1 MKVVSNT
8 SPLIFL
14 SKLGALDLLND
25 CFDSVTIPLAVEIE
39 LKDLKLPKHIS
50 CQPISELGSYYV
62 KGAIGSLHSGELEAM
77 VLTQEIKA
85 DYVLLDD
92 LAARNRATRQGLK
105 VMGTVGI
112 LKLANAKK
120 ILSAK
125 QTSKYCDLLV
135 DQYGLYLS
143 DKILKQFK
151 ASLI

>member
-1 MKVVSNT
+1 
-8 SPLIFL
+8 
-14 SKLGALDLLND
+14 
-25 CFDSVTIPLAVEIE
+25 
-39 LKDLKLPKHIS
+39 
-50 CQPISELGSYYV
+50 
-62 KGAIGSLHSGELEAM
+62 M

-92 LAARNRATRQGLK
+92 LAAHNKATRQGLK